1 MWHGSLLDANGI
13 KTVQQAD
20 IACHGQKFF
29 DQGWIKVHEDKD
41 DPKIKVCE
49 CAALPTEPCCPD
61 DILDGE
67 LRGRLVNSQA
77 GAICANRTGSDGK
90 KGELVGE
97 KKLCCCSV
105 GPNGETRTNSGQ
117 CPRVGQPAQQ
127 QQQQS
132 SGNSTAAASDL
143 QQKKDDKKDEK
154 KDEKKDSKK
163 KDKDD
168 DEKNTDLQQKK
179 SNKKDKKNDDDQVE
193 KEDKEDKKSKKSKK
207 NEDSEDL
214 ERDVD
219 VISELR
225 TDVKNL
231 VEEVA

>member
-1 MWHGSLLDANGI
+1 MGSFVSARTYCDTRAGNFHCDDCTCRCDKHEGVWHGSLLDANGI

-41 DPKIKVCE
+41 DPKVKVCE

-127 QQQQS
+127 QQQG

-143 QQKKDDKKDEK
+143 QQKKDDKKD
-154 KDEKKDSKK
+154 D
-163 KDKDD
+163 
-168 DEKNTDLQQKK
+168 
-179 SNKKDKKNDDDQVE
+179 KKDKKNDDDQVE
-193 KEDKEDKKSKKSKK
+193 KEDKEDKEDKKSKKSKK
-207 NEDSEDL
+207 NDDSE
-214 ERDVD
+214 
-219 VISELR
+219 
-225 TDVKNL
+225 
-231 VEEVA
+231 

>member
-1 MWHGSLLDANGI
+1 MGDANGI

-41 DPKIKVCE
+41 DPKVKVCE

-67 LRGRLVNSQA
+67 LRGRLANSQA

-127 QQQQS
+127 QQQQQG

-143 QQKKDDKKDEK
+143 QQKKDDKKDDK
-154 KDEKKDSKK
+154 KDKK

-179 SNKKDKKNDDDQVE
+179 SIKKDKKYD
-193 KEDKEDKKSKKSKK
+193 
-207 NEDSEDL
+207 DSEDL

-231 VEEVA
+231 